1 MRALHVLFYR
11 PCADDHWLNRLV
23 TTVAPPFSHCDL
35 QFDDG
40 LATSVYQRESVYME
54 TKSLSRDNY
63 ERVSIA
69 IDEGEHERI
78 RDFCTRAHR
87 DQVVFDP
94 LGMALCVVPRAA
106 RLREAPLGRTFCSR
120 YILEALQQ
128 TGRPEFAAH
137 DPACTTPS
145 ALYRM
150 LKEYGREFIHI
161 PEKRLQRL
169 AQSGVSS

>member
-11 PCADDHWLNRLV
+11 PTAEDHWLNRLV

-35 QFDDG
+35 QFEDG
-40 LATSVYQRESVYME
+40 MATSVYQRETVYME
-54 TKSLSRDNY
+54 SKSFSRDNY

-69 IDEGEHERI
+69 IDEGEYERI
-78 RDFCTRAHR
+78 RDFCTEAHR
-87 DQVVFDP
+87 NKVEFDP
-94 LGMALCVVPRAA
+94 LGMALCAMPRAA
-106 RLREAPLGRTFCSR
+106 RLREPPPNKTFCSR
-120 YILEALQQ
+120 YVMEALQQ
-128 TGRPEFAAH
+128 SGRAEFLPH
-137 DPACTTPS
+137 DPTCMTPS

-169 AQSGVSS
+169 LVMAPS